1 MNTMIAT
8 SLTTIL
14 QVNMIKGDEALP
26 DLKETVDSCKSQ
38 GELVD
43 DGIKVQSK
51 DEGMDSTVWIE
62 ICKAFTK

>member
-1 MNTMIAT
+1 MNTIIST

-26 DLKETVDSCKSQ
+26 DLKETLDSCKSQ

-43 DGIKVQSK
+43 GGIKSAIQ
-51 DEGMDSTVWIE
+51 G
-62 ICKAFTK
+62 

>member
-14 QVNMIKGDEALP
+14 QVNMIKGDGALP
-26 DLKETVDSCKSQ
+26 DLKETLDSCKSQ

-43 DGIKVQSK
+43 GGIKN
-51 DEGMDSTVWIE
+51 E
-62 ICKAFTK
+62 IKGCRSGVNSQDRNL

>member
-1 MNTMIAT
+1 MNTIIST

-26 DLKETVDSCKSQ
+26 DLKETLDSCKSQ

-43 DGIKVQSK
+43 GGIKNEIKGCRS
-51 DEGMDSTVWIE
+51 GFDSLDTNL
-62 ICKAFTK
+62 

>member
-1 MNTMIAT
+1 MIST

-26 DLKETVDSCKSQ
+26 DLKETLDFCKSQ

-43 DGIKVQSK
+43 GSIKNEINGCRS
-51 DEGMDSTVWIE
+51 GFDSLDTNL
-62 ICKAFTK
+62 